1 MSLSTVFRPFSP
13 LICLGVLSL
22 PGLTYAQSVPGFA
35 VSQYA
40 TVTDPTLMSFGPD
53 GSLYLGRDPVAGG
66 SATPVLVSKV
76 GPGGAPVTFLGNAPT
91 SDPDTVL
98 LDAAGTISGV
108 PGTLLVSG
116 LLTSGSAGHLSGIL
130 PNGNVVTLYGPTSWA
145 NVVEM
150 KFDNNGRFL
159 FTAVESRSIWSS
171 TGGTPAILATLPG
184 SAYPTYITIAPDNRI
199 AVGGSDGV
207 VRIYNANGTLANA
220 SLTTFTSL
228 GGLEYGKGGA
238 FGTDLYAIDSSAGTL
253 VRVSATGVKTTI
265 GTGFATG
272 NATKDLAFGPSG
284 DLFVSVNTTDRVL
297 RIAAPWTNLGFAL
310 AGAQGLPQMPP
321 AGGAGPGAVTTF
333 PLSQAANGSFGALV
347 LGVTRVDFPL
357 FGGVLVPNTDIL
369 LPYAT
374 TALGAA
380 SVSVLWPLALPPGI
394 PIHAQAWT
402 LDPAAAEGFSAS
414 NASRTTAQ

>member
-13 LICLGVLSL
+13 LFCLVVLSL
-22 PGLTYAQSVPGFA
+22 PGLTYAQSVPGFT

-40 TVTDPTLMSFGPD
+40 TVTDPALMSFGPD

-76 GPGGAPVTFLGNAPT
+76 GPGGAPVTSLGNAPT

-98 LDAAGTISGV
+98 LDVAGTISGV

-116 LLTSGSAGHLSGIL
+116 LLTTGSAGHLSGIL

-253 VRVSATGVKTTI
+253 VRVGATGVKTTI

-284 DLFVSVNTTDRVL
+284 DLFVSVNTTDKVL

-374 TALGAA
+374 TAGGTA
-380 SVSVLWPLALPPGI
+380 SVSVLWPLALPPGV

>member
-1 MSLSTVFRPFSP
+1 MSFPALLRPLVPLLSFGA
-13 LICLGVLSL
+13 LLL
-22 PGLTYAQSVPGFA
+22 PGPSYAQSVPGFA

-40 TVTDPTLMSFGPD
+40 TVTDPVMLSFGPD
-53 GSLYLGRDPVAGG
+53 GSLYVGRDPAAGG

-76 GPGGAPVTFLGNAPT
+76 GPGGAPVTSLGNVST

-98 LDAAGTISGV
+98 LDVEGTISGV

-116 LLTSGSAGHLSGIL
+116 LLTSGAVGHLSGIR
-130 PNGNVVTLYGPTSWA
+130 PDGTVVTLYAQADWA
-145 NVVEM
+145 NIVEM

-171 TGGTPAILATLPG
+171 TGGTPTVLATLPG
-184 SAYPTYITIAPDNRI
+184 SAYPTYFTVAPDNRI
-199 AVGGSDGV
+199 AVGSSDGV

-220 SLTTFTSL
+220 SFVSFASL
-228 GGLEYGKGGA
+228 AGLEYGKGGA
-238 FGTDLYAIDSSAGTL
+238 FGNDLYAIDASAGTL
-253 VRVSATGVKTTI
+253 VRVNAAGVKTTI

-284 DLFVSVNTTDRVL
+284 DLFVSVNTIDRVL

-310 AGAQGLPQMPP
+310 AGSQGLPQMAP

-333 PLSQAANGSFGALV
+333 PLSQAAQSSFGALV
-347 LGVTRVDFPL
+347 LGVTRVDVPL
-357 FGGVLVPNTDIL
+357 FGGVLVPNTDVL

-374 TALGAA
+374 TAGGTA
-380 SVSVLWPLALPPGI
+380 SPSVLWPLALPAGI

-402 LDPAAAEGFSAS
+402 FDPAAVEGISAS
-414 NASRTTAQ
+414 NASRTISR